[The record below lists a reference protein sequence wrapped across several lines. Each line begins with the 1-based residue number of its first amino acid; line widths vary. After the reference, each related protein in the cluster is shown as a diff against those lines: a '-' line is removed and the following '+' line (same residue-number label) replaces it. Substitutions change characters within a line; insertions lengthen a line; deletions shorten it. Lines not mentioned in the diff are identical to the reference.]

1 MPKHRAGAISR
12 MQFFILFLLI
22 LFGGIVAKEAPA
34 SQAESGTA
42 DIELK
47 STLTAKAGMNHHG
60 IGWLLINY
68 HEVFILLI
76 SRCC

>member
-1 MPKHRAGAISR
+1 
-12 MQFFILFLLI
+12 LFLLI

-60 IGWLLINY
+60 IG
-68 HEVFILLI
+68 
-76 SRCC
+76 